1 MRHLFTIHRRS
12 DLPRRNTLSTRTAQH
27 SPHPAP
33 HLVDSRIC
41 AQRQCVLLLCVWRV
55 GPRPHAH
62 AANEERPPA
71 VRNNGSSVRSLGAAT
86 SSQHARC
93 AYMLSQRARRPPRR
107 HHSTPWLGDAPLRR
121 SRAAAADEWATLS
134 SSQVQVKSK
143 SSQVKSRHVTSRHVK
158 SSHVT
163 SRQRPSRIS
172 PLTAHPCATSNSH
185 ALSTPRLSVSVPH
198 EEAHERHASAED
210 GTSTRHAPATL
221 CPKPILTMTRL
232 HPHDDET
239 PSSR

>member
-134 SSQVQVKSK
+134 SSQVKS
-143 SSQVKSRHVTSRHVK
+143 SPSQVKSRHVTSRHVT
-158 SSHVT
+158 SSQVT
-163 SRQRPSRIS
+163 S
-172 PLTAHPCATSNSH
+172 
-185 ALSTPRLSVSVPH
+185 
-198 EEAHERHASAED
+198 
-210 GTSTRHAPATL
+210 ATL
-221 CPKPILTMTRL
+221 THLAAHRTPLRHLQLTRALDSASFRVRPTRRGTREARLGRRRHVDAARSSNALPKT

>member
-1 MRHLFTIHRRS
+1 MHHLFTIHRRS

-41 AQRQCVLLLCVWRV
+41 AQRQCDLLLCVWRV

-134 SSQVQVKSK
+134 SSQVK
-143 SSQVKSRHVTSRHVK
+143 SSPSQVK

-163 SRQRPSRIS
+163 SRHVTSRQVKSRHVSDPHASRRSPHTPAPPPTHTRSRLRVFPCPSHTKRH
-172 PLTAHPCATSNSH
+172 TRG
-185 ALSTPRLSVSVPH
+185 TPRQKTARRRGTLQQ
-198 EEAHERHASAED
+198 RSAQN
-210 GTSTRHAPATL
+210 
-221 CPKPILTMTRL
+221 
-232 HPHDDET
+232 